1 MSLISYS
8 NIGSESPRVLSFLGR
23 NDLFTFMVCQKKSR
37 LDVEQLFRYHHFPL
51 LEVIR
56 DRVDHLLN
64 FTQEAIGRIL
74 QRIFIPE
81 QIHLSQMPGRDLV
94 SLYQMY
100 PRSQIEQFC
109 SADTNPIEQGLKEVE
124 IQKMALGMIAAGE
137 ISRAY
142 ELLCHP
148 LIATDLLIQ
157 GSLKE
162 SFIEAFNGMRADE
175 VVRILSKDPLLRC
188 RDIFLQQ
195 RIVSCIP
202 VIEEDD
208 VMLLSSAIRDQSMR
222 DRVLV
227 SYIVSVDWPVPDR
240 MTLLIQDPRSIAELA
255 DALSIKGQIPLSERL
270 NTVQQLAS
278 AEGRDPIFFDL
289 VMTRFGFMSINR
301 GKYNDALAAMNCI
314 QIPEMREGNK
324 LSISRTCR
332 AEQGMQKWVAW
343 WQSHDCDE
351 GLNFFKMPMP
361 KASLPEALIDMI
373 L

>member
-1 MSLISYS
+1 MSLMSYS
-8 NIGSESPRVLSFLGR
+8 DIGSESSRVLSFLGR
-23 NDLFTFMVCQKKSR
+23 NDLSTFMVCQKKSR

-64 FTQEAIGRIL
+64 FTQEAIGTVL
-74 QRIFIPE
+74 QRIFIPQ
-81 QIHLSQMPGRDLV
+81 QIHLSQMPGRDLA
-94 SLYQMY
+94 SLYQIY

-109 SADTNPIEQGLKEVE
+109 SAEITPIEQGLKEVE
-124 IQKMALGMIAAGE
+124 IQEMALKLIAAGQVN
-137 ISRAY
+137 RAY

-148 LIATDLLIQ
+148 LIATDLRIQ
-157 GSLKE
+157 GSLKG
-162 SFIEAFNGMRADE
+162 SFIEAFNGIRADE
-175 VVRILSKDPLLRC
+175 VVRILSKDPVLRC
-188 RDIFLQQ
+188 RDIFLQR
-195 RIVSCIP
+195 RILSCKP

-208 VMLLSSAIRDQSMR
+208 IMLLSSAITDQSMR

-240 MTLLIQDPRSIAELA
+240 MTFLIKDPIYIAELA
-255 DALSIKGQIPLSERL
+255 DELGSKGQIPLSERL
-270 NTVQQLAS
+270 NTARQLAS
-278 AEGRDPIFFDL
+278 AAGRDPIFFDL
-289 VMTRFGFMSINR
+289 VMSRFGFMSVNR
-301 GKYNDALAAMNCI
+301 GDYNDGLAAMNCI